1 MKYKSWLKNKNL
13 SRNTLSVYLSNYKK
27 WITYLDERKPTK
39 TIVVKFITQYAKCHR
54 PRSTRLMHATI
65 ISWLRF
71 KKQYKLLEACRDIK
85 LPSVQYSMR
94 NIISLDEFKSIRDN
108 LRIRGWYE
116 QRDWLIFCTLLF
128 TGMRVSE
135 LTKFNKRDIYD
146 GNKFLIQGKGDKYR
160 VIFINDYLK
169 KLLSKWR
176 ANRICV
182 SKDRD
187 ILTIKQIN
195 TIIKRVAQQ
204 YFNKYMTPHGLRRS
218 FATNLLKSDINLE
231 IVRRSMGHSNINTT
245 SRYIQ
250 YTDDE
255 IVVKLKTILD

>member
-13 SRNTLSVYLSNYKK
+13 SDSTLSAYLCNYKK
-27 WITYLDERKPTK
+27 WIDYLDNRKPNK
-39 TIVVKFITQYAKCHR
+39 TIIVKFISQYAKSHR
-54 PRSTRLMHATI
+54 PSSTRLMYATI
-65 ISWLRF
+65 LSWLRF
-71 KKQYKLLEACRDIK
+71 VKQYKLVEACRDIK
-85 LPSVQYSMR
+85 LPSIQYSHR
-94 NIISLDEFKSIRDN
+94 NIITLEEFREVSNKVCFKE
-108 LRIRGWYE
+108 WYE

-146 GNKFLIQGKGDKYR
+146 DNKFLVQGKGDKYR

-169 KLLSKWR
+169 KLLRKWR
-176 ANRICV
+176 ANRICIT
-182 SKDRD
+182 KDRD
-187 ILTIKQIN
+187 ILTVKQIN
-195 TIIKRVAQQ
+195 IIIKRISEE
-204 YFNKYMTPHGLRRS
+204 YFNKYITPHGLRRS

-231 IVRRSMGHSNINTT
+231 IVRRSMGHANINTT

-255 IVVKLKTILD
+255 IVEEINKIFN